1 MKAVRRG
8 TMTTTRTVDTV
19 DELKTLVGQELGVGD
34 WVEITQD
41 RVNAFADV
49 TGDHQWIHVDVERAK
64 ASPLGGPIAHGFLT
78 LSMLPVLRQQGW
90 EGVRVNL
97 GAKMGINYGLNK
109 VRFVSP
115 VHVGKRIRMSSKLM
129 SVEEVQPNVYQMI
142 TQNTVEIEGQ
152 EKPAMIAESIGRTY
166 L

>member
-1 MKAVRRG
+1 
-8 TMTTTRTVDTV
+8 MTTTQKTISTIG
-19 DELKTLVGQELGVGD
+19 ELKAMVGQEMGVSE
-34 WVEITQD
+34 WVEMTQE
-41 RVNAFADV
+41 RVNQFADV

-97 GAKMGINYGLNK
+97 GAKMAINYGLNR
-109 VRFVSP
+109 VRFISP
-115 VHVGKRIRMSSKLM
+115 VHVGKRIRMRSKLM

-142 TQNTVEIEGQ
+142 SQNTVEIEGQ